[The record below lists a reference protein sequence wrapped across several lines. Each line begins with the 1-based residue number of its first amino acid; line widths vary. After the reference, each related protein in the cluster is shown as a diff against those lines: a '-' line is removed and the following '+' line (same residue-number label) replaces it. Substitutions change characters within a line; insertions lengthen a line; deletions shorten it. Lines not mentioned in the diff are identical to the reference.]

1 MSRLHIISF
10 FILSCFATQIFSQLS
25 PGDLS
30 EAHKHLEGVGFCT
43 ECHLLGDKVS
53 NQRCL
58 DCHLEIRSLIDA
70 DRGYHVSAEVE
81 GKNCFECHSEH
92 HGRSFD
98 LFRLD
103 ENKFNHD
110 ITGYELEGEHWVIDC
125 RECHKPE
132 NIANL
137 EIQKLEGTYLGLE
150 EDCLSCHTD
159 YHQETLENDCV
170 KCHNFN
176 QWDPAE
182 LFNHEEAEYI
192 LIGAHKEVAC
202 LECHA
207 KEIRNEQEFQVFVG
221 LEFGDCIDCHS
232 NPHHESFSINCTEC
246 HNEWTWIDL
255 NIGVEFNHD
264 MTNYPLTGLHV
275 GVDCR
280 ECHTTGNNTDK
291 IDFVECRNCHQDYHN
306 EQFTSRQKDAD
317 CKDCHSIDMSFAS
330 TLFGLDDH
338 QESDYKL
345 EGAHVATACFACH
358 VSEEDR
364 WEFRDIGQNCVDCHN
379 NIHQDVISEKFFPG
393 ENCASCHLVDNWR
406 VIEFDHTTTNWNL
419 EGAHASVSCRECHFS
434 DVNGEEDVQEFF
446 ELSAT
451 CIACHEDEHGGQ
463 FGLESD
469 CTSCH
474 GTEKGWRTPNFNHNN
489 TDFIL
494 DGGHKD
500 VDCSQCHKTLTFEGG
515 VDRVEYKMEK
525 FECIDCHAL

>member
-10 FILSCFATQIFSQLS
+10 FILSCFSTQLFSQLS

-30 EAHKHLEGVGFCT
+30 EAHQHLEGVGFCT
-43 ECHLLGDKVS
+43 ECHLLGDKVT

-58 DCHLEIRSLIDA
+58 DCHLEIQSLIDA

-110 ITGYELEGEHWVIDC
+110 ITGYELQGEHWVIDC

-202 LECHA
+202 LECHE

-317 CKDCHSIDMSFAS
+317 CKDCHSIDMSFAT

-419 EGAHASVSCRECHFS
+419 EGAHVSVSCRECHFS

-451 CIACHEDEHGGQ
+451 CISCHEDEHGGQ

-474 GTEKGWRTPNFNHNN
+474 GTEKGWEITNFNHNN
-489 TDFIL
+489 TNFPL
-494 DGGHKD
+494 DGEHNV
-500 VDCSQCHKTLTFEGG
+500 VDCSQCHKTRTFEGG
-515 VDRVEYKMEK
+515 VERVEYIIEK
-525 FECIDCHAL
+525 FECIDCHL